1 MVRPEIVDY
10 LKENINL
17 YPPMEL
23 RRRLADEGV
32 SDVDFDDSLKAALAP
47 PPPKAKKRL
56 SRNRKLLFMASGAL
70 LCLGAG
76 LLVFQQSSG
85 PSSSSSSPETDAPAT
100 AIGSAQSAFLGHYGY
115 VVSLPPGY
123 GYASEFTDPQKTDE
137 RVYFAKTGTQRAD
150 FIDTGLYGQL
160 GIVRLDAQPNPWAG
174 ELDGADQLTAVV
186 MARLKGQDNQFTVK
200 TLQVGTLRGI
210 QVDFQAPFSHVE
222 AYLLGDKTM
231 FSFYAG
237 KDDDV
242 YEFILTSLRD
252 EAAEG

>member
-47 PPPKAKKRL
+47 PPPKSKKRL

-76 LLVFQQSSG
+76 LMIFQQSSG
-85 PSSSSSSPETDAPAT
+85 PSSPPAATDEPAT
-100 AIGSAQSAFLGHYGY
+100 AIGRAQSAFLGHYGY

-123 GYASEFTDPQKTDE
+123 GCASEFTDPRKTDE

-150 FIDTGLYGQL
+150 FIDTGLYGQM

-174 ELDGADQLTAVV
+174 ELDGADELAAVV

-200 TLQVGTLRGI
+200 NIQVGTLRGI

-222 AYLLGDKTM
+222 TYLLGDKTM
-231 FSFYAG
+231 FSLYAG
-237 KDDDV
+237 KNDAV
-242 YEFILTSLRD
+242 YQFILTSLRD

>member
-17 YPPMEL
+17 YPPAEL

-47 PPPKAKKRL
+47 PPKKKKTPL
-56 SRNRKLLFMASGAL
+56 SRNRKLIFMASGAL

-76 LLVFQQSSG
+76 LLIFQSPSSG
-85 PSSSSSSPETDAPAT
+85 PSSPPAAGAPIA
-100 AIGSAQSAFLGHYGY
+100 AIGQAQSAFLGRYGY

-123 GYASEFTDPQKTDE
+123 GYASEFTDPQKTVE
-137 RVYFAKTGTQRAD
+137 RVYFAKTGTQLAE

-174 ELDGADQLTAVV
+174 ELNGLDELTAVV
-186 MARLKGQDNQFTVK
+186 QARLRGQENQFTLK
-200 TLQVGTLRGI
+200 NIQVGTLRGI

-222 AYLLGDKTM
+222 AYLLGDKTL
-231 FSFYAG
+231 FTFYAG
-237 KDDDV
+237 KDDAV
-242 YEFILTSLRD
+242 YQFILTSLRD
-252 EAAEG
+252 ESAEG